1 MDIIKIRHKSHIVR
15 GGHLNILKN
24 NHTKVIIGTIIGAV
38 ILAASIFLYRE
49 NNIPKLTYI
58 EFNAA
63 MTNKQIEKV
72 EVSNGPKMRVQ
83 LKGHKH
89 MHVTDN
95 PRNPEL
101 KETLLLNN
109 IEVVEGNK
117 GSLAALEPI
126 ISLLIIG
133 GVFMLV
139 YKKTGKMNSGSKV
152 GFEPKAVNHESVEQ
166 FSFNNVAG
174 NIEAKEQVSD
184 IIDFIEN
191 PEKYAKYGA
200 RMPRGM
206 IFYGAPGTGKT
217 LMAKAIAGEA
227 GVPFYSVSGSD
238 FVQLYVGVGAGRVRD
253 LFKSARE
260 QGRAVIFIDEIDA
273 IGKSRSSSASGS
285 SDEKDQTLNALLT
298 EMSGFNENEGIV
310 VIAATNR
317 LDVLDPALLRP
328 GRFDRH
334 IEIGLPDLGARETI
348 LKLHMKNKPISDTV
362 DTKKLAKQTVYFSG
376 AMLEHLLNEAA
387 ILAAKRGVVA
397 IDEEDIDKAFYTVV
411 AGAEKQDRSQIRQ
424 IDRKITA
431 FHEAGHALI
440 TKLVAPFNT
449 VSKVTIIPSTKGA
462 GGFSMNISEDK
473 MFYTKKEMESQIK
486 INLAG
491 RIAEELIFGKDHITT
506 GASNDIEKA
515 TEIIRDYCM
524 RYGMDDEFGMLNL
537 DVLMGEIDS
546 LAASQ
551 ILLEQ
556 STKLMKNLY
565 DETKT
570 LMTSKK
576 SILVKIA
583 NELLVKETL
592 DEDDIV
598 RLIKT

>member
-1 MDIIKIRHKSHIVR
+1 MKKLKGNHIKAII
-15 GGHLNILKN
+15 G
-24 NHTKVIIGTIIGAV
+24 TMIGTIILVG
-38 ILAASIFLYRE
+38 SIYFYKE
-49 NNIPKLTYI
+49 NKVPKLTYT
-58 EFNAA
+58 EFVTH
-63 MTNKQIEKV
+63 MNKEEIEKV
-72 EVSNGPKMRVQ
+72 EVSSGAKMRVQ
-83 LKGHKH
+83 LKGHKE
-89 MHVTDN
+89 MHITDN

-101 KETLLLNN
+101 KETLLLKN
-109 IEVVEGNK
+109 IEVIESGNK
-117 GSLAALEPI
+117 GAISILEPI
-126 ISLLIIG
+126 MSLLIIG
-133 GVFMLV
+133 GVFMFVL
-139 YKKTGKMNSGSKV
+139 KKSGKMSSGSKM
-152 GFEPKAVNHESVEQ
+152 GFEAKAVKEESVEK
-166 FSFNNVAG
+166 FGFNNVAG
-174 NIEAKEQVSD
+174 NVEAKEQVSD
-184 IIDFIEN
+184 IIDFIKA

-285 SDEKDQTLNALLT
+285 SDEKDQTLNALLS

-317 LDVLDPALLRP
+317 LDILDPALLRP

-334 IEIGLPDLGARETI
+334 IEIGLPDVGAREKI
-348 LKLHMKNKPISDTV
+348 LKLHMKNKPISDQV
-362 DTKKLAKQTVYFSG
+362 DTRKLAKQTVYFSG

-387 ILAAKRGVVA
+387 IFSAKRGGLA
-397 IDEEDIDKAFYTVV
+397 IDDTDVDKAFYTVV
-411 AGAEKQDRSQIRQ
+411 AGAEKQDRSQDRE

-431 FHEAGHALI
+431 YHEAGHALI
-440 TKLVAPFNT
+440 TKLVAPTNT

-473 MFYTKKEMESQIK
+473 MFHTKKEMESQIK

-491 RIAEELIFGKDHITT
+491 RIAEELTFGSDYVTT

-515 TEIIRDYCM
+515 TEIIRDYSM
-524 RYGMDDEFGMLNL
+524 RYGMNEEFGMLNL

-546 LAASQ
+546 LAASK

-556 STKLMKNLY
+556 STKLMKRLY
-565 DETKT
+565 NETKV
-570 LMTSKK
+570 LMTDKK
-576 SILVKIA
+576 HLLINIA
-583 NELLVKETL
+583 NELLAKETL
-592 DEDDIV
+592 DEDDIG
-598 RLIKT
+598 RLTKM